1 MVSDRGDRR
10 LFIFLY
16 CLRLFLN
23 VFPFPVC
30 KAQLLGDWYEYRR
43 GAPNTII
50 FLIIR
55 QYIGA
60 PMYPAPIV
68 MADRTQKKIIGS
80 LCLVSIAYWRRGTS
94 VRQYIGAPIP
104 IGANSISSVVRI
116 GTPNPLTRRWVCPT
130 PLVPGGGTHLLAG
143 KRVGGV
149 PIRGDQIKK
158 FKKRRTEHFGAPHLF
173 SSQSPI
179 NWALQTGNG
188 NTLKKRR
195 RQH

>member
-1 MVSDRGDRR
+1 MVTDRGDWC
-10 LFIFLY
+10 LFIFLC

-94 VRQYIGAPIP
+94 VRQCIGAPIP
-104 IGANSISSVVRI
+104 TVANSISPVVRI
-116 GTPNPLTRRWVCPT
+116 GTPNPLTHRWVCP
-130 PLVPGGGTHLLAG
+130 PLWFQGGDTLACRRGGGWGPNT
-143 KRVGGV
+143 
-149 PIRGDQIKK
+149 RGPNKK
-158 FKKRRTEHFGAPHLF
+158 
-173 SSQSPI
+173 I
-179 NWALQTGNG
+179 
-188 NTLKKRR
+188 
-195 RQH
+195 

>member
-1 MVSDRGDRR
+1 MLSDRGDRC
-10 LFIFLY
+10 LFIFLC

-55 QYIGA
+55 QHIGA

-80 LCLVSIAYWRRGTS
+80 LCLVSIAYWQRGTS

-104 IGANSISSVVRI
+104 IGANSISPVVRI
-116 GTPNPLTRRWVCPT
+116 GTPNPLTRRWVCP
-130 PLVPGGGTHLLAG
+130 PLWYQGGTHLLAG
-143 KRVGGV
+143 EGVGGV
-149 PIRGDQIKK
+149 PIRGAQTKKIKK
-158 FKKRRTEHFGAPHLF
+158 EADRTFRCA
-173 SSQSPI
+173 SPI
-179 NWALQTGNG
+179 FIPIAY
-188 NTLKKRR
+188 
-195 RQH
+195 